1 MQKVEAKIII
11 FTSKMDI
18 AAQNIKMRIL
28 ENHKLSERDIG
39 AGYAYHDRD
48 IDALIVDIPEDS
60 IYAENLEEKFKAK
73 IFIFASRHSSES
85 GIPALLTHTP
95 GNWTDDT
102 SMGGKPRSIAI
113 SSPSTIKRM
122 LKWLNKLKDEKMLEG
137 YKVGLE
143 VTHHGPSIHS
153 TPTIFVELGSREEDW
168 RDESAAYIVSETIIN
183 VGREIDEKGEFK
195 IAAGFGG
202 PHYAP
207 SFTKKTLE
215 TEYAIGHIIPEYVY
229 DKITVR
235 ELEMAVKRS
244 DEKVEYA
251 LIDWKGLNKKQRDMT
266 IEYLEK
272 VGLKWIKI

>member
-1 MQKVEAKIII
+1 MRKVEAKIII
-11 FTSKMDI
+11 FTSKVDI

-28 ENHKLSERDIG
+28 ENHELSEKNIG
-39 AGYAYHDRD
+39 FEYAYHDRD
-48 IDALIVDIPEDS
+48 VDALIVDIPTDS
-60 IYAENLEEKFKAK
+60 IYTENLEEIFKAK

-95 GNWTDDT
+95 GNWTEDT
-102 SMGGKPRSIAI
+102 SMGGKPRSIAV
-113 SSPSTIKRM
+113 SSPSTMKRM
-122 LKWLNKLKDEKMLEG
+122 LNWLSKLKAENMLEE

-143 VTHHGPSIHS
+143 VTHHGPNIHN
-153 TPTIFVELGSREEDW
+153 TPTIFVELGSREENW
-168 RDESAAYIVSETIIN
+168 KDECAARIVSEAIMN
-183 VGREIDEKGEFK
+183 VSKEIDNKEDFK
-195 IAAGFGG
+195 IAVGFGG

-229 DKITVR
+229 DNITTR
-235 ELEMAVKRS
+235 ELKMAVERN

-251 LIDWKGLNKKQRDMT
+251 LIDWKGLNKRHRDMT

-272 VGLKWIKI
+272 VGLKWIKV